1 MRTGAGNSA
10 RAMYYAVMRRLLL
23 TTCLIPLLILLP
35 PLSARAGDLV
45 ILVDTATEM
54 PMARFERWHLVD
66 GIHRDI
72 GVELARRM
80 KRTPKF
86 MSLPRKRIVKA
97 LQDGA
102 ADVLCSYVPE
112 WLDGSFYWTQPFI
125 PIVEVLITDR
135 SVEAPHDI
143 AELAGKPIGT
153 VLGYS
158 HPELVAVL
166 GDGFVRSDGPTTES
180 NLRKVAA
187 GRVKYA
193 VTGKSFL
200 DWRIKQGDLPL
211 TLHPPMV
218 VKSYMGQCA
227 VSPKGRVRLADVDQA
242 IAGMLRDG
250 VFSAIAA
257 RYK

>member
-1 MRTGAGNSA
+1 
-10 RAMYYAVMRRLLL
+10 MYYGVMRRLFL
-23 TTCLIPLLILLP
+23 TCSMLLLP
-35 PLSARAGDLV
+35 LAASAGDLV
-45 ILVDTATEM
+45 ILVDTGTEM
-54 PMARFERWHLVD
+54 PMARFESWHLVD

-72 GVELARRM
+72 GLALARHM

-86 MSLPRKRIVKA
+86 MSLPRKRIVRA

-112 WLDGSFYWTQPFI
+112 WLDGRFYWTQPFI

-143 AELAGKPIGT
+143 SELAGKPIGT

-158 HPELVAVL
+158 HPELEAIL

-180 NLRKVAA
+180 NLRKIAA

-200 DWRIKQGDLPL
+200 DWRIKQGDPMLS
-211 TLHPPMV
+211 LHPPMV

-227 VSPKGRVRLADVDQA
+227 VSPKGRAKLADVDRAVGEMIKDGTINA
-242 IAGMLRDG
+242 I
-250 VFSAIAA
+250 VA

>member
-1 MRTGAGNSA
+1 M
-10 RAMYYAVMRRLLL
+10 
-23 TTCLIPLLILLP
+23 ILLP
-35 PLSARAGDLV
+35 LAASAGDLV
-45 ILVDTATEM
+45 ILVDTGTEM
-54 PMARFERWHLVD
+54 PMARFQSWHLVD

-72 GVELARRM
+72 GLQLAQHM

-86 MSLPRKRIVKA
+86 MALPRKRIVKA
-97 LQDGA
+97 LEDGA

-112 WLDGSFYWTQPFI
+112 WLDGAFLWTQPFI

-135 SVEAPHDI
+135 SVERPRELS
-143 AELAGKPIGT
+143 ELAGKPIGT

-166 GDGFVRSDGPTTES
+166 GDGFVRADGPTTEA
-180 NLRKVAA
+180 NLRKLAA

-200 DWRIKQGDLPL
+200 DWRLKQGDLAL
-211 TLHPPMV
+211 SLHPPMV

-227 VSPKGRVRLADVDQA
+227 VSPKGRARLAEVDHA
-242 IAGMLRDG
+242 IGEMLKDG
-250 VFSAIAA
+250 SISDIIA

>member
-1 MRTGAGNSA
+1 M
-10 RAMYYAVMRRLLL
+10 LLL
-23 TTCLIPLLILLP
+23 PLT
-35 PLSARAGDLV
+35 AGAGDLV
-45 ILVDTATEM
+45 ILVDTGTEM
-54 PMARFERWHLVD
+54 PMARFEKWHLVD

-72 GVELARRM
+72 GLELARRM
-80 KRTPKF
+80 NRTPKF

-97 LQDGA
+97 LEEGA

-112 WLDGSFYWTQPFI
+112 WLDGKFYWSQPFI
-125 PIVEVLITDR
+125 PIVEVLIADR
-135 SVEAPHDI
+135 SVERPHDI
-143 AELAGKPIGT
+143 RELAGKPIGT

-158 HPELVAVL
+158 HPELEEIL
-166 GDGFVRSDGPTTES
+166 GDGFVRSDGPTTEA

-187 GRVKYA
+187 GRIKYA

-200 DWRIKQGDLPL
+200 DWRLKKGDLML

-227 VSPKGRVRLADVDQA
+227 VSRKGRAKLADVDRA
-242 IAGMLRDG
+242 IGEMIRDG
-250 VFSAIAA
+250 SVNAIVA

>member
-1 MRTGAGNSA
+1 M
-10 RAMYYAVMRRLLL
+10 LLL
-23 TTCLIPLLILLP
+23 PLLA
-35 PLSARAGDLV
+35 SAGDLV
-45 ILVDTATEM
+45 ILVDTGTEM
-54 PMARFERWHLVD
+54 PMARFESWHLVD

-112 WLDGSFYWTQPFI
+112 WLDGSFLWTQPFI

-135 SVEAPHDI
+135 SVERPNDLS
-143 AELAGKPIGT
+143 ELAGKPIGT
-153 VLGYS
+153 VLGYA
-158 HPELVAVL
+158 HPELVAIL
-166 GDGFVRSDGPTTES
+166 GDGFVRADGPTTEA
-180 NLRKVAA
+180 NLRKLAA

-200 DWRIKQGDLPL
+200 EWRMKQGDLAL
-211 TLHPPMV
+211 SLYPPMV
-218 VKSYMGQCA
+218 VKTYMGQCA
-227 VSPKGRVRLADVDQA
+227 VSPKGRAKLADVDRA
-242 IAGMLRDG
+242 IGEMVKDG
-250 VFSAIAA
+250 SVNAIVA